1 MSAKEKFQAINRDF
15 NDLPRRLVYGF
26 ALFAALAL
34 FFVLFKYVAP
44 FAIGFA
50 VSLMIE
56 PVVRR
61 ITPAFRRIHLGRT
74 GAALVC
80 VLVVYGV
87 LLYLLSVL
95 LARLVVELQAL
106 IPTLLEWVRSA
117 SAMISGW
124 VQSLENLEWNAIPD
138 DVLAGLVRQIT
149 LSLDQLGANITSFA
163 IDQILPI
170 AGYAMSKALS
180 VSQLFLFTILT
191 IVSTFYF
198 SSDREKIIACA
209 GKYIPERLKDHGGR
223 LRKGVYRAFFGQL
236 RATAIMFV
244 VTTVEL
250 SIGFLIMG
258 LDYAVLLALFIALL
272 DALPVIGAGLV
283 LIPAAIYGFLFGPMW
298 LGVGMALMYVTTIV
312 VRQIVEPRVIGQQ
325 FGLHPLITMMAM
337 FAGYMLAS
345 FLGMLLGPVLA
356 LLLKAVLASDEDLA
370 APAAGARAFS
380 WPWQKKRGKPP
391 EKAENGQN
399 KRGGNHSFREKKQ

>member
-1 MSAKEKFQAINRDF
+1 MSARERFEAINRDF
-15 NDLPRRLVYGF
+15 NDLPRRLLYGL
-26 ALFAALAL
+26 ALFAALVL
-34 FFVLFKYVAP
+34 FFFLFRYLAP

-50 VSLMIE
+50 VALMIE
-56 PVVRR
+56 PVVRW

-80 VLVVYGV
+80 VLIVYGL

-95 LARLVVELQAL
+95 LARLLVETQAA
-106 IPTLLEWVRSA
+106 IPTLVEWVRSA

-124 VQSLENLEWNAIPD
+124 VQNLENLEWNAIPD
-138 DVLAGLVRQIT
+138 DVLAGLSQQIT
-149 LSLDQLGANITSFA
+149 RSLDQLGANITNFA

-170 AGYAMSKALS
+170 ASFAMSKALS

-209 GKYIPERLKDHGGR
+209 GKYIPDRIKGHGCR

-258 LDYAVLLALFIALL
+258 LDSAVLLALFIAVL

-283 LIPAAIYGFLFGPMW
+283 LIPLAIYGFLFGPMW
-298 LGVGMALMYVTTIV
+298 LGVGMAIMYVTTIV

-325 FGLHPLITMMAM
+325 FGLHPLITMMTM

-345 FLGMLLGPVLA
+345 FLGMLLGPMLA
-356 LLLKAVLASDEDLA
+356 LLLKAVLASDEELA
-370 APAAGARAFS
+370 APVPKPIA
-380 WPWQKKRGKPP
+380 WPWQKKRGAPLERGKSGHT
-391 EKAENGQN
+391 KGAG
-399 KRGGNHSFREKKQ
+399 GGNHPFREKKK

>member
-1 MSAKEKFQAINRDF
+1 M
-15 NDLPRRLVYGF
+15 
-26 ALFAALAL
+26 
-34 FFVLFKYVAP
+34 
-44 FAIGFA
+44 
-50 VSLMIE
+50 
-56 PVVRR
+56 
-61 ITPAFRRIHLGRT
+61 
-74 GAALVC
+74 
-80 VLVVYGV
+80 
-87 LLYLLSVL
+87 
-95 LARLVVELQAL
+95 
-106 IPTLLEWVRSA
+106 
-117 SAMISGW
+117 
-124 VQSLENLEWNAIPD
+124 
-138 DVLAGLVRQIT
+138 
-149 LSLDQLGANITSFA
+149 
-163 IDQILPI
+163 
-170 AGYAMSKALS
+170 
-180 VSQLFLFTILT
+180 
-191 IVSTFYF
+191 
-198 SSDREKIIACA
+198 
-209 GKYIPERLKDHGGR
+209 
-223 LRKGVYRAFFGQL
+223 YRAFFGQL

-337 FAGYMLAS
+337 FAGYILAS